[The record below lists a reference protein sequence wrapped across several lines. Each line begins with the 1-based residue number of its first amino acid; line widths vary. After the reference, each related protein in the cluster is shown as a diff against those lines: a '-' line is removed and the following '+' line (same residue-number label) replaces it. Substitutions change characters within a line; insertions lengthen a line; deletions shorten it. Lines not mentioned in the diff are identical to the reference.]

1 MSKTRTDLTPLAA
14 LAHLL
19 DRLDTAATPADP
31 LQYRLLATRTRQL
44 LSDLS
49 QQATAQEPLQALL
62 RQSPA
67 LLTLYE
73 NLHYAEAGLCR
84 SPLSQAVAAEV
95 TLRQGLQRWRRSPAA
110 PGTPQSD
117 ARAEPGTPA

>member
-1 MSKTRTDLTPLAA
+1 MSKTRTDITPLAA
-14 LAHLL
+14 LAHML
-19 DRLDTAATPADP
+19 DRLDASATPADP
-31 LQYRLLATRTRQL
+31 LQYRLLASRTRQL

-49 QQATAQEPLQALL
+49 HQAGAQEPLQALL

-67 LLTLYE
+67 LVALYE

-84 SPLSQAVAAEV
+84 SPLAQAVAAEV
-95 TLRQGLQRWRRSPAA
+95 AMRQCLQRWTRSPAA
-110 PGTPQSD
+110 PGAPQTD